1 MQPTPGCTLFIYNA
15 GINPMNNHLSENLVG
30 IFDSGIGGLSVL
42 HEIHDML
49 PFQPL
54 FYIAD
59 QVHVPYG
66 KRQMSEIRDFSFAI
80 TDFLAAMGAQVIVV
94 ACNTASAAALKEL
107 RKEYP
112 QLTFVGM
119 EPAVKPATQNT
130 HKGIVGVLATPATF
144 QGKLYHTLVEKFAR
158 DVKILTNTCPGL
170 VEAIE
175 SGEITTQS
183 TKLILQR
190 ALIPMIEKGAD
201 TIVLGCTHFPFV
213 VPMIKNIVGPE
224 VAVIDPSPAIAKRV
238 SFLLNEL
245 NLIKRYS
252 SKTEIIFSTTGKPE
266 SFKRIIHSLIGID
279 TSPILL
285 RWKIGKLTRT
295 E

>member
-1 MQPTPGCTLFIYNA
+1 
-15 GINPMNNHLSENLVG
+15 MNNHLSKNLVG

-42 HEIHDML
+42 REIHNML

-80 TDFLAAMGAQVIVV
+80 ADFLAAMGAQMIVV

-130 HKGIVGVLATPATF
+130 HNGIVGVLATPATF

-183 TKLILQR
+183 TRLILQR

-213 VPMIKNIVGPE
+213 VPMIKNIVGPD

-252 SKTEIIFSTTGKPE
+252 SETEIIFSTTGKPK

>member
-1 MQPTPGCTLFIYNA
+1 
-15 GINPMNNHLSENLVG
+15 MNNHLSENLVG

-42 HEIHDML
+42 REIHNML

-66 KRQMSEIRDFSFAI
+66 KRQLSEIRDFSFAI
-80 TDFLAAMGAQVIVV
+80 ADFLAAMGAQMIVV

-112 QLTFVGM
+112 KLTFVGM

-130 HKGIVGVLATPATF
+130 HNGIVGVLATPATF

-158 DVKILTNTCPGL
+158 DVKIFTNTCPGL

-183 TKLILQR
+183 TRLILQR

-213 VPMIKNIVGPE
+213 VPMIKNIVGPD

-252 SKTEIIFSTTGKPE
+252 SKTEVIFSTTEKPE

>member
-1 MQPTPGCTLFIYNA
+1 
-15 GINPMNNHLSENLVG
+15 MNNHLSEKLVG

-42 HEIHDML
+42 REIHNML

-80 TDFLAAMGAQVIVV
+80 TDFLAVMGVQVIVV

-107 RKEYP
+107 RVEYP

-119 EPAVKPATQNT
+119 EPAVKPATQETNN
-130 HKGIVGVLATPATF
+130 GIVGVLATPATF
-144 QGKLYHTLVEKFAR
+144 QGKLYYTLVEKFAR
-158 DVKILTNTCPGL
+158 NVKILTHTCPGL

-175 SGEITTQS
+175 SGEIVTHNTR
-183 TKLILQR
+183 LILQQ
-190 ALIPMIEKGAD
+190 ALLPMIDKGAD

-213 VPMIKNIVGPE
+213 VPMIKSIVGPD
-224 VAVIDPSPAIAKRV
+224 VTVIDPSPAIAKRV
-238 SFLLNEL
+238 SFLLGEL
-245 NLIKRYS
+245 NLVKRYS
-252 SKTEIIFSTTGKPE
+252 SNSEIIFSTTGKPE
-266 SFKRIIHSLIGID
+266 RFKRIIHSLIGIG
-279 TSPILL
+279 TSPIPL
-285 RWKIGKLTRT
+285 RWKSGKLTRF

>member
-1 MQPTPGCTLFIYNA
+1 
-15 GINPMNNHLSENLVG
+15 MNDHLSGNIVG

-42 HEIHDML
+42 REIHNML

-54 FYIAD
+54 YYIAD
-59 QVHVPYG
+59 QAHVPYG
-66 KRQMSEIRDFSFAI
+66 KRQMSEIRDFTFAI
-80 TDFLAAMGAQVIVV
+80 TDFLIALGAQVIVV
-94 ACNTASAAALKEL
+94 ACNTASASALKEL

-112 QLTFVGM
+112 QSTFVGM
-119 EPAVKPATQNT
+119 EPAVKPATQKT
-130 HKGIVGVLATPATF
+130 HNGIVGVLATPATF
-144 QGKLYHTLVEKFAR
+144 QGKLYHTVVEKLASG
-158 DVKILTNTCPGL
+158 VKSLTHTCPGL

-183 TKLILQR
+183 TRLILQR
-190 ALIPMIEKGAD
+190 ALLPMIEKGAD

-213 VPMIKNIVGPE
+213 VPMIKGIVGPDIT
-224 VAVIDPSPAIAKRV
+224 VIDPSPAIAKRV
-238 SFLLNEL
+238 SFLLSEL
-245 NLIKRYS
+245 NLIKRFS
-252 SKTEIIFSTTGKPE
+252 SKSKIIFSTTGKPE

-285 RWKIGKLTRT
+285 RWKSGKLTRI

>member
-1 MQPTPGCTLFIYNA
+1 
-15 GINPMNNHLSENLVG
+15 MNNHLSENLVG

-42 HEIHDML
+42 REIHNML

-119 EPAVKPATQNT
+119 EPAVKPATQKT
-130 HKGIVGVLATPATF
+130 HNGIVGVLATPATF

-158 DVKILTNTCPGL
+158 NVKILTNTCPGL

-183 TKLILQR
+183 TRLILQR

-252 SKTEIIFSTTGKPE
+252 SITEIIFSTTGKPE

-285 RWKIGKLTRT
+285 RWKSGKLTRT
-295 E
+295 K

>member
-1 MQPTPGCTLFIYNA
+1 
-15 GINPMNNHLSENLVG
+15 MNNHLSKNLVG
-30 IFDSGIGGLSVL
+30 IFDSGIGGFSVL
-42 HEIHDML
+42 REIHNLL
-49 PFQPL
+49 PNQPL

-66 KRQMSEIRDFSFAI
+66 KRQLSKIREFSFAI
-80 TDFLAAMGAQVIVV
+80 TDFLASMGAQVIVV

-119 EPAVKPATQNT
+119 EPAVKPATQKT
-130 HKGIVGVLATPATF
+130 HNGVVGVLATPATF

-170 VEAIE
+170 VEVIE
-175 SGEITTQS
+175 SGEINSES
-183 TKLILQR
+183 TRQILLR
-190 ALIPMIEKGAD
+190 ALIPMVEKGAD

-213 VPMIKNIVGPE
+213 VPVIKDIVGSN
-224 VAVIDPSPAIAKRV
+224 VTVIDPSPAIAKRV
-238 SFLLNEL
+238 SYLLSEL
-245 NLIKRYS
+245 NLLTIS
-252 SKTEIIFSTTGKPE
+252 STETDITFSTTGKPE
-266 SFKRIIHSLIGID
+266 NFKWIIQSLIGID
-279 TSPILL
+279 TSPFPLA
-285 RWKIGKLTRT
+285 WKNKKLVRL

>member
-1 MQPTPGCTLFIYNA
+1 
-15 GINPMNNHLSENLVG
+15 MNNHLSENLVG

-42 HEIHDML
+42 REIHNML

-54 FYIAD
+54 YYIAD
-59 QVHVPYG
+59 QAHVPYG

-80 TDFLAAMGAQVIVV
+80 TDFLAAMGSQVIIV

-119 EPAVKPATQNT
+119 EPAVKPATQKT
-130 HKGIVGVLATPATF
+130 HNGIVGVLATPATF

-158 DVKILTNTCPGL
+158 DVKILTHTCPGL

-175 SGEITTQS
+175 SGGIATQS
-183 TKLILQR
+183 TRLILQR
-190 ALIPMIEKGAD
+190 SLIPMIEKGAD

-213 VPMIKNIVGPE
+213 VPMIKNIVGPD
-224 VAVIDPSPAIAKRV
+224 VTVIDPSPAIAKRV
-238 SFLLNEL
+238 SFLLSEL

-252 SKTEIIFSTTGKPE
+252 SKPEIIFSTTGKPE

-279 TSPILL
+279 TSPIPL
-285 RWKIGKLTRT
+285 RWKSGELTRI